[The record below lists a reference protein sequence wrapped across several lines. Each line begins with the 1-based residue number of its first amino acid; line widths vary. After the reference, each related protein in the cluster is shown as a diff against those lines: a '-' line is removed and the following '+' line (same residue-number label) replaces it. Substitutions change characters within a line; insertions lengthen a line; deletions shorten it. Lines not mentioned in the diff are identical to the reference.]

1 MKIHNI
7 LSPIIN
13 QERLLKKTFNGNLTE
28 NGYQEVI
35 TDMISEISLNPSRYS
50 NEIHR
55 VLLLAGINNKDPLG
69 VRLGILKNYY
79 SKQDYFAH
87 IFNYLPDYYILQI
100 FSNTYDCCL
109 VIVNKFNQ
117 KIIVR
122 PGKHRPDKV
131 SKLDEE
137 FYPNNCFWIYYID
150 GCFLSWSQIHYK

>member
-13 QERLLKKTFNGNLTE
+13 QERLLKKTFNENLTE

-50 NEIHR
+50 NEIHQ
-55 VLLLAGINNKDPLG
+55 VLLCSGIYKDPLS
-69 VRLGILKNYY
+69 ILRNYY
-79 SKQDYFAH
+79 SKQDYLAH

-100 FSNTYDCCL
+100 FSNTYNCCL

-122 PGKHRPDKV
+122 PRQHQPQKV

>member
-1 MKIHNI
+1 MRIHDI
-7 LSPIIN
+7 LLPIIN
-13 QERLLKKTFNGNLTE
+13 QDQLLKKTFNENLTE
-28 NGYQEVI
+28 DKYQEII

-50 NEIHR
+50 NEIHQ
-55 VLLLAGINNKDPLG
+55 VLLLAGIYKDPLG
-69 VRLGILKNYY
+69 ILRNYY

-122 PGKHRPDKV
+122 PGQCQPQKV

>member
-1 MKIHNI
+1 MRIHDI
-7 LSPIIN
+7 LLPIIN
-13 QERLLKKTFNGNLTE
+13 QDRLLKKTFNENLTE
-28 NGYQEVI
+28 NKYQEII

-50 NEIHR
+50 NEIHK
-55 VLLLAGINNKDPLG
+55 VLLCSGIYKDPLG
-69 VRLGILKNYY
+69 ILRNYY
-79 SKQDYFAH
+79 SKQDYLAH
-87 IFNYLPDYYILQI
+87 VFNSLPDYYILQI

-122 PGKHRPDKV
+122 PGQYQPQRV

>member
-7 LSPIIN
+7 LSPIIT
-13 QERLLKKTFNGNLTE
+13 QEGLLKKTFNENLIRIK
-28 NGYQEVI
+28 NNYQEVI

-55 VLLLAGINNKDPLG
+55 VLLLAGIYKDP
-69 VRLGILKNYY
+69 LGILKNYY
-79 SKQDYFAH
+79 SKQDYLAH
-87 IFNYLPDYYILQI
+87 IFNYLDDYPILQI

-109 VIVNKFNQ
+109 VIVNKFNK
-117 KIIVR
+117 KIIVK

-131 SKLDEE
+131 TELDEE
-137 FYPNNCFWIYYID
+137 FYNPNNCFWIYYID